1 MIETRGELIWGQ
13 VHDPTA
19 YIFGGV
25 AGHAGIFS
33 VPDDLVSYMQ
43 VHLNKGVAKSGK
55 RVYNESTV
63 TKFYTRVDGLPYNN
77 KRALGWDTVPEQPNP
92 PCGHKFS

>member
-1 MIETRGELIWGQ
+1 MVNLEFRRQVIRGE

-19 YIFGGV
+19 YLFGGV

-33 VPDDLVSYMQ
+33 VADDLVSYMQ
-43 VHLNKGVAKSGK
+43 VHLNKGLTRSGK

-63 TKFYTRVDGLPYNN
+63 
-77 KRALGWDTVPEQPNP
+77 
-92 PCGHKFS
+92 